1 MFKLIFVS
9 IVLLESVWEMVLL
22 LLNVKYSTSKDA
34 KIPEVLKDKILNEDF
49 EKSKNYLKDKAKLET
64 LSIVI
69 KLILTLFFIYAGFPY
84 FEKFATTISNST
96 IIQGLIFFGIYGF
109 INFLINLPFKIYSNF
124 VIEEKYGF
132 NTMNGKTFLIDSIK
146 DIIVSIILFTP
157 LIILLLW
164 ILEIDQN
171 WWWKVSLGYIVF
183 QVIMVFIYPIFIA
196 PMFNKFTPLEDEKLK
211 DEISKLLKK
220 ADFDVSNIY
229 IMDASRR
236 TKKQNAY
243 LTGFGKSKRLVLYD
257 TILNYST
264 EEILSI
270 VAHELGHS
278 KKTHIPKL
286 LVVIS
291 VIYTFMFYLINHV
304 YNYILNNN
312 VFGIKMQ
319 YSVFM
324 YSFIFISS
332 VMFFAMP
339 IINFLQRKFEFE
351 ADSYSAKLL
360 GTPDY
365 LISSLKRLVKE
376 NLSNVNPNPLY
387 KIWHYNHPSPEER
400 INYLLKLKKHGN

>member
-1 MFKLIFVS
+1 MNMFKLIFVV
-9 IVLLESVWEMVLL
+9 IVLLESIWEMVLL

-34 KIPEVLKDKILNEDF
+34 KVPEVLKDKISGEDF
-49 EKSKNYLKDKAKLET
+49 EKSKTYLKDKAKLESV
-64 LSIVI
+64 SILV
-69 KLILTLFFIYAGFPY
+69 KLFLTLFFIFVGFPY
-84 FEKFATTISNST
+84 FEKFAITISNST
-96 IIQGLIFFGIYGF
+96 IIQGLIFFGIYGL
-109 INFLINLPFKIYSNF
+109 ISFLVNLPFKIYSTF

-146 DIIVSIILFTP
+146 NIIVAIILFTP

-164 ILEIDQN
+164 ILGIDQN

-183 QVIMVFIYPIFIA
+183 QIVLTFIYPIFIA
-196 PMFNKFTPLEDEKLK
+196 PMFNKFTPLKDEKLK

-229 IMDASRR
+229 VMDASRR

-278 KKTHIPKL
+278 RKKHIPKL
-286 LVVIS
+286 LVIIS
-291 VIYTFMFYLINHV
+291 VVYTFMFYLINLV

-312 VFGIKMQ
+312 VFEIKMP
-319 YSVFM
+319 YSAFM

-332 VMFFAMP
+332 VIFFAMP

-360 GTPDY
+360 GTPEY
-365 LISSLKRLVKE
+365 MISSLKKLVKE
-376 NLSNVNPNPLY
+376 NLSNVNPYPLY

-400 INYLLKLKKHGN
+400 INYLLKMKK